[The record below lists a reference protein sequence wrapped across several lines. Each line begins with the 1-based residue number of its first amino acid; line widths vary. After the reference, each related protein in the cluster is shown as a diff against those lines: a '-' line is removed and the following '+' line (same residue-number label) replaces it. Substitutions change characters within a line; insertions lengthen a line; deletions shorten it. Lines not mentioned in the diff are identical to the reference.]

1 MSAVWEPGTKPG
13 PSAGREGGCDGVRCG
28 SGSLSDEVD
37 EELEEDEDDELGGA
51 LLGVRSLSGSSRIRL
66 TGRAILGIGRLEDE
80 DCPGS
85 LGGGS
90 STCMCVAV
98 LSSAGVGIAPR
109 STYRDPAIFCDD
121 SRPESD
127 SISYVRVSSEVAIR
141 RCSGAARM
149 RVPA

>member
-37 EELEEDEDDELGGA
+37 EELEEEEDDELGGA

-66 TGRAILGIGRLEDE
+66 AGRAILGIGRLDDCE

-90 STCMCVAV
+90 STCM
-98 LSSAGVGIAPR
+98 
-109 STYRDPAIFCDD
+109 
-121 SRPESD
+121 
-127 SISYVRVSSEVAIR
+127 
-141 RCSGAARM
+141 
-149 RVPA
+149 